1 MHITLFDSWANVTR
15 TGMKIR
21 QVKLEA
27 LGYVLIPRSFFIL
40 NISNLLNVFMW
51 YGLLPMIPAG
61 LISPYPRS
69 FFIALSLQVLCKIEK
84 YQQLL
89 QQRWM
94 RSRLL
99 SIAGT
104 VLNFGRE
111 WSQVGIGKIGEAL
124 VLRSFDVYREYLCVT
139 PFSQNTIGLISKDER
154 RCH

>member
-1 MHITLFDSWANVTR
+1 
-15 TGMKIR
+15 
-21 QVKLEA
+21 
-27 LGYVLIPRSFFIL
+27 
-40 NISNLLNVFMW
+40 
-51 YGLLPMIPAG
+51 MIPAG

-111 WSQVGIGKIGEAL
+111 
-124 VLRSFDVYREYLCVT
+124 
-139 PFSQNTIGLISKDER
+139 
-154 RCH
+154 